1 MTYRG
6 GLKGFFVG
14 MRGLWARK
22 ELALFT
28 SLIAVRI
35 GANKFAS
42 LQCKQDEKHFQD
54 LIQLQLVRDITNK
67 KLGHTKKTLR
77 DEKFTLAEE
86 EDC

>member
-42 LQCKQDEKHFQD
+42 L
-54 LIQLQLVRDITNK
+54 
-67 KLGHTKKTLR
+67 
-77 DEKFTLAEE
+77 
-86 EDC
+86 